1 MLDFLKTKE
10 RILKKE
16 IAIRRTQLKE
26 LQQVLAGI
34 KPASGES
41 ARIETEGLHSNVT
54 VPSVQVAKGVKL
66 KKDRSKRSNLAM
78 ALRKVVANFIYK
90 QGGYATFN
98 DIRTFLME
106 RFPGYIVNL
115 GFIDQLLYRNR
126 DLFFPSKTG
135 YSLLEGE
142 LSIDL
147 YEDID
152 ESILEARECFH
163 QNNLRKYGK
172 P

>member
-1 MLDFLKTKE
+1 MT
-10 RILKKE
+10 R
-16 IAIRRTQLKE
+16 
-26 LQQVLAGI
+26 
-34 KPASGES
+34 
-41 ARIETEGLHSNVT
+41 
-54 VPSVQVAKGVKL
+54 
-66 KKDRSKRSNLAM
+66 
-78 ALRKVVANFIYK
+78 
-90 QGGYATFN
+90 
-98 DIRTFLME
+98 
-106 RFPGYIVNL
+106 
-115 GFIDQLLYRNR
+115 
-126 DLFFPSKTG
+126 LFFPSKTG